1 MSNYATRKESV
12 HATGV
17 DISDLVVKKDFVAL
31 KDEVDK
37 IDIDKLVNVPMGL
50 KILKIREDDDVVGKL
65 KDNQFVKNTKFNTL
79 KTKFKKVFWRN
90 YLNSYKSTIYNSY
103 TVRDTKIRDLDK
115 KIPDLSG
122 LVKKTDSDP
131 KISET
136 ERNYFTTSD
145 YNKFVSHILM
155 QKTKKNYLTNMMFLT
170 SWKSL
175 A

>member
-17 DISDLVVKKDFVAL
+17 DISDLVVKKGFVAL

-79 KTKFKKVFWRN
+79 KTKLKKVF
-90 YLNSYKSTIYNSY
+90 
-103 TVRDTKIRDLDK
+103 
-115 KIPDLSG
+115 
-122 LVKKTDSDP
+122 
-131 KISET
+131 
-136 ERNYFTTSD
+136 
-145 YNKFVSHILM
+145 
-155 QKTKKNYLTNMMFLT
+155 
-170 SWKSL
+170 
-175 A
+175 